1 MSDFLP
7 AAMPAPFPGME
18 SVDSQM
24 QLLAQRWEEMS
35 IALEQNE
42 VPIGCVVVCQGT
54 VIARAH
60 NLTLTLTDPTAHAE
74 MQAITMA
81 CDYLGG
87 RYLTDC
93 TLYVTVEPC
102 PMCAAALAWAQ
113 LGRLVWGADDPKR
126 GYTLF
131 SPNLLHPKTQ
141 TLKGVLAEECG
152 GLVSDFFK
160 SKR

>member
-1 MSDFLP
+1 MDDTHY
-7 AAMPAPFPGME
+7 MK
-18 SVDSQM
+18 
-24 QLLAQRWEEMS
+24 LALEQARA
-35 IALEQNE
+35 ALEQNE
-42 VPIGCVVVCQGT
+42 VPIGCVVVCQGS